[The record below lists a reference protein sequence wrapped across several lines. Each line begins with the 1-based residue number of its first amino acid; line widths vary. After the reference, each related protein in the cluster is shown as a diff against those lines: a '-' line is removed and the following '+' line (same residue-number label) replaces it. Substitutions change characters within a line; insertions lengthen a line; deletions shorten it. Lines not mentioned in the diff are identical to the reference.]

1 MIFGGTRT
9 VWVVV
14 LFDLPVTT
22 PETRKAY
29 TEFRKA
35 LLADGFTMMQFSVYM
50 RHCASEEN
58 AQVHIDRTRKA
69 IPPEGEVRIV
79 KITDKQFSRIQIF
92 LGKRRKKP
100 ENVPR
105 QLTLF

>member
-14 LFDLPVTT
+14 FFDLPVTT
-22 PETRKAY
+22 PASKKAY
-29 TEFRKA
+29 TEFRKC
-35 LLADGFTMMQFSVYM
+35 LLRDGFTKMQFSVYM

-58 AQVHIDRTRKA
+58 SQVHILRTRNA
-69 IPPEGEVRIV
+69 LPPEGEVRIF
-79 KITDKQFSRIQIF
+79 KITDKQFSRIQVF
-92 LGKRRKKP
+92 SGKKRKKI
-100 ENVPR
+100 ENAPR